1 MASMGIFS
9 AMMYR
14 QHLHDVVL
22 AKAKELNPN
31 MSEEE
36 LKKVHVPLPKKVSYT
51 LKAFLQPSH
60 KVIITAMVATDK
72 LGADMPCFV
81 WHCEDPV
88 ANGVASFE
96 QLPNHTMHRI
106 LDLLKPAEPKK
117 EFSPAAALFDELATP
132 ENAAIYRN
140 Y

>member
-22 AKAKELNPN
+22 AKAKELNPS
-31 MSEEE
+31 MSEDE
-36 LKKVHVPLPKKVSYT
+36 LKKVHVPLPKKVSYA
-51 LKAFLQPSH
+51 LKRFLQPSN
-60 KVIITAMVATDK
+60 KIIITAMVATDN

-81 WHCEDPV
+81 WHSETPV
-88 ANGVASFE
+88 ASGVASFE